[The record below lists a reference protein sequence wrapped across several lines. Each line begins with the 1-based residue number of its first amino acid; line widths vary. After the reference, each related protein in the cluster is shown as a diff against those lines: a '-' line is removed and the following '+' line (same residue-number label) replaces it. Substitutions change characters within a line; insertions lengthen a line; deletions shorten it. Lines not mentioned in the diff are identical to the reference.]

1 MHKNKISEH
10 QYLLKLFHSFCY
22 TLLNTMF
29 MDNNFPVGGFWIKTS
44 HSCSHTYIKDIL
56 EKKVAVFVDIE
67 KRSLPYNVR

>member
-1 MHKNKISEH
+1 
-10 QYLLKLFHSFCY
+10 
-22 TLLNTMF
+22 